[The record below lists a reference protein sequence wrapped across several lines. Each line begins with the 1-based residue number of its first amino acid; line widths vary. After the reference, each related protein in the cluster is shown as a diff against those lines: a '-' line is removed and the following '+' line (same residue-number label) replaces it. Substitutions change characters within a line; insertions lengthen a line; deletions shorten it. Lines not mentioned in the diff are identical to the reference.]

1 MGTPSASWRTVAVED
16 GVLKY
21 LDAVGA
27 LYAQRRE
34 KPRCDATDCNY
45 M

>member
-1 MGTPSASWRTVAVED
+1 MGTPSASWKTVSTED
-16 GVLKY
+16 AVLKY

-27 LYAQRRE
+27 LYGLRRE
-34 KPRCDATDCNY
+34 KPRCDATDCGY